1 MRIHFDA
8 SKRVEESII
17 IVITI
22 ISNNSSSISNDCSG
36 NTVNRRIKKTTN
48 EQNKKFVAQTN
59 NMCSNSIPFIEFIIV
74 IKSVVFSELSRVL
87 SERWYLTLC
96 SFYFVFVT
104 IWSSWVAELLK
115 LWNLVMT
122 QKPSAHICC
131 HRKLFFQHIFY
142 FLFAHQAAVNLEP
155 ILISYHHSIPFANL
169 FQMFY
174 EFNK

>member
-22 ISNNSSSISNDCSG
+22 ISNISNDCSG
-36 NTVNRRIKKTTN
+36 NTVNRRRKKITTN

-87 SERWYLTLC
+87 SER
-96 SFYFVFVT
+96 
-104 IWSSWVAELLK
+104 
-115 LWNLVMT
+115 
-122 QKPSAHICC
+122 
-131 HRKLFFQHIFY
+131 
-142 FLFAHQAAVNLEP
+142 
-155 ILISYHHSIPFANL
+155 
-169 FQMFY
+169 
-174 EFNK
+174 